1 MIIKRYKIYVKLYIN
16 QNFPIKKH
24 MCISHIY
31 KRKFAKKK
39 KCSNLKGGSGI
50 GRLPLVQLCSAFGF
64 LLEYGPDSLT
74 TD

>member
-24 MCISHIY
+24 MCIS
-31 KRKFAKKK
+31 
-39 KCSNLKGGSGI
+39 NLKGGS
-50 GRLPLVQLCSAFGF
+50 
-64 LLEYGPDSLT
+64 EYGPDSLT